1 MKPILILATYSSGST
16 YFQRAA
22 TFWIHQLIDSSITN
36 PHDLLNGITYQN
48 GHLVKEWMSVGNQSY
63 TDIIRLLKASKSPY
77 LARLSYDKVKEN
89 DRQFYNYLNNSCDIY
104 VSVRDNLFD
113 YGMCW
118 AIRRC
123 TNRDYKDQIN
133 NVHSAKDRARLYSS
147 NLKFKVDP
155 TLVIDQ
161 ASKYLNYR
169 KWVDDYF
176 PNAKTIDY
184 QDLEKNIDDVLM
196 TFFPSKQ
203 TIQDKFGVSIAR
215 MALYQYLSSKDAVT
229 KFTDIEINGCKEIIK
244 IMDEMCQSK
253 IMLDSIP
260 VKSTTISD
268 KLKLVENFDECV
280 QVFNQWAINNKLE
293 NQLITKDWLEQYTQ
307 SEKLIYGETI

>member
-1 MKPILILATYSSGST
+1 MKPILVLATYSSGST

-48 GHLVKEWMSVGNQSY
+48 GYLIKEWMSVGTQSY
-63 TDIIRLLKASKSPY
+63 TDIVELLKTSKTPY
-77 LARLSYDKVKEN
+77 LARLSYDKIKQN
-89 DRQFYNYLNNSCDIY
+89 DKQFYNYLNQSCDTY

-123 TNRDYKDQIN
+123 TNRDYKNQIN
-133 NVHSAKDRARLYSS
+133 NVHSSEDRAKLYPS
-147 NLKFKVDP
+147 NFKFNVDP
-155 TLVIDQ
+155 NLVTDQ

-176 PNAKTIDY
+176 PNAKTVDY
-184 QDLEKNIDDVLM
+184 QDLEKNIDSVLM

-215 MALYQYLSSKDAVT
+215 MTLYQYLNSKGRVIG
-229 KFTDIEINGCKEIIK
+229 FTDTEINGCKEIIK

-253 IMLDSIP
+253 VMLDPIP

-268 KLKLVENFDECV
+268 KLKLVENFDDCV
-280 QVFNQWAINNKLE
+280 EVFNQWAINNKLE
-293 NQLITKDWLEQYTQ
+293 NQLITQDWLEQYIQ
-307 SEKLIYGETI
+307 NEKLIYGESL